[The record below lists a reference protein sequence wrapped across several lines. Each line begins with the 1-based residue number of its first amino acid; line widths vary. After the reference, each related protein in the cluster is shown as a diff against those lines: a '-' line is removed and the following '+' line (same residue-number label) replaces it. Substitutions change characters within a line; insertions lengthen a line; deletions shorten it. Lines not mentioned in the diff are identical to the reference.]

1 MITYIKEGISK
12 QSGKQEN
19 YVIGLDSCYMFDLE
33 HGTQQDI
40 DSVYGFCMHQTF
52 LNFTTDEF
60 DILLVCNILIF

>member
-1 MITYIKEGISK
+1 MIIPSCVLVIFINMITYIKEGISK

-40 DSVYGFCMHQTF
+40 DRFMDFACIRHS
-52 LNFTTDEF
+52 
-60 DILLVCNILIF
+60 